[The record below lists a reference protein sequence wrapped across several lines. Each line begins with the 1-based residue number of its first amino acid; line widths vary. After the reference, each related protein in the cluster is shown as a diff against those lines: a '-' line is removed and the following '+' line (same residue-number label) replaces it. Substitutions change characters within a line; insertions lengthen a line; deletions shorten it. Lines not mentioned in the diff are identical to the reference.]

1 MNKKNIDDSINMS
14 GNVNAQRRW
23 GKIRDRFNSKRGT
36 KRQFLPVVG
45 DLTRSMSS
53 TYEPGIGE
61 ELRNVRQRAN
71 AQAAADVFRDPA
83 SYPWSMNP
91 KFPSSTGGYGAAPY
105 PLLNGGNVL
114 DVAAEMAF
122 GLAPGILRGGAK
134 RKKSKSKSKGRK
146 SKSKSK
152 GRKSKSKSKGRKSK
166 GRKSK
171 GRKTKGRKTKGRKT
185 KGRKSKSKSKR
196 K

>member
-23 GKIRDRFNSKRGT
+23 GKIRDTLKTPLGKRGT
-36 KRQFLPVVG
+36 LRPRQYWPEG
-45 DLTRSMSS
+45 DLD
-53 TYEPGIGE
+53 
-61 ELRNVRQRAN
+61 ELDEMEMNRKRQRAN
-71 AQAAADVFRDPA
+71 AQEAADVFRDPA

-152 GRKSKSKSKGRKSK
+152 GRKTKGRKSKGRKTKGRKSKGRKSK

-171 GRKTKGRKTKGRKT
+171 GRKS
-185 KGRKSKSKSKR
+185 KGRKSKSKR